1 MLRTASAL
9 EAATQGGPMRINDCE
24 ENHHAFRSLGRAS
37 WTESAQGGRVWLN
50 NEAVEL
56 GERME

>member
-1 MLRTASAL
+1 
-9 EAATQGGPMRINDCE
+9 MRINDCE